1 MSADPLAGISA
12 AATRPPLRV
21 TGMASARAAAGA
33 APPLEPPPSLASLG
47 LRADGD
53 GGGGLVADRAFRAGA
68 VVLPD
73 DRPILV
79 APALR
84 PSHPASK
91 LLEPYFQKTHI
102 PASVVLKLAAFLC
115 AEPQAAE
122 RLAALPCPPL
132 GQGGGGSD
140 GSGDGGDDNGGSGG
154 PSTATKPH
162 PLAEQARAFAAK
174 LSENP
179 PPVLPAGTVAGWPPA
194 DAPEGGELE
203 ARWRALWRGEVGER
217 RAGRAWVLWSL
228 GARPTPGA
236 AGSALGAGPA
246 ALAHVCRGANT
257 MYVAPGE
264 GGSGGGGGGGVGGGG
279 GGAGGAGHV
288 ALRPIEAGE
297 ALTSCYLG
305 TGRAALLATA
315 PERRR
320 RLEEE
325 GLAQGAGA
333 GCCCASCGSGAV
345 DAARGLPCPEC
356 SAAFRGADRLL
367 TPEAAR
373 VATAET
379 DGGGGGGGDE
389 KKTLGYVYLSGSQW
403 RCDHCAAAFPDDTN
417 AVLGRFYRTHATIE
431 RDMSALARR
440 VDASLDDSGP
450 MCSDVR
456 QLAARVEGVARLLGP
471 RHAAVWRLRL
481 AQAECHAGEA
491 ERLLAG
497 LGPGPAGGGGGGGG
511 RMAAALD
518 EVGEALGCVD
528 RVWDAVRSAPFEL
541 EVVGLAADVLLSPPG
556 GELEGG
562 SIAESA
568 AATTPAAS
576 PAANGADEAMAR
588 REAVAAESLA
598 HHAVEL
604 CSLAREACA
613 LAAASPGESDATA
626 ERRRELSARAAAWLA
641 RVDGAVR
648 GLQRVRGRGGG
659 GGAAAPSAAAAE
671 RSNAQVREIV
681 GELARM
687 AVAEGVK

>member
-264 GGSGGGGGGGVGGGG
+264 GGSGGGGGGGAGVEGGGEV
-279 GGAGGAGHV
+279 ATATEAPSTALPLPLVHV
-288 ALRPIEAGE
+288 YTFMKHENEAGVLRRVE
-297 ALTSCYLG
+297 RAMGRRLDGTALPPKEERKVGEEEKGEGQGDGDAAKDAAEDAATL
-305 TGRAALLATA
+305 GRAAVAGVSVHRVRDVAPKKVMLCVSFRLPPEVAFSGRLPADDPAEAGRVCADFLRAGSDEDARAAAERAALALA
-315 PERRR
+315 AEAAERAKREAR
-320 RLEEE
+320 TPK
-325 GLAQGAGA
+325 GTPQGPGAGA
-333 GCCCASCGSGAV
+333 G
-345 DAARGLPCPEC
+345 
-356 SAAFRGADRLL
+356 
-367 TPEAAR
+367 
-373 VATAET
+373 
-379 DGGGGGGGDE
+379 
-389 KKTLGYVYLSGSQW
+389 
-403 RCDHCAAAFPDDTN
+403 
-417 AVLGRFYRTHATIE
+417 
-431 RDMSALARR
+431 
-440 VDASLDDSGP
+440 
-450 MCSDVR
+450 
-456 QLAARVEGVARLLGP
+456 
-471 RHAAVWRLRL
+471 
-481 AQAECHAGEA
+481 AGEA
-491 ERLLAG
+491 AG
-497 LGPGPAGGGGGGGG
+497 A
-511 RMAAALD
+511 
-518 EVGEALGCVD
+518 
-528 RVWDAVRSAPFEL
+528 
-541 EVVGLAADVLLSPPG
+541 
-556 GELEGG
+556 
-562 SIAESA
+562 
-568 AATTPAAS
+568 
-576 PAANGADEAMAR
+576 
-588 REAVAAESLA
+588 
-598 HHAVEL
+598 
-604 CSLAREACA
+604 
-613 LAAASPGESDATA
+613 
-626 ERRRELSARAAAWLA
+626 
-641 RVDGAVR
+641 
-648 GLQRVRGRGGG
+648 
-659 GGAAAPSAAAAE
+659 GAAAAAGSKKARTVPAE
-671 RSNAQVREIV
+671 
-681 GELARM
+681 
-687 AVAEGVK
+687 